1 MREGAAAGVALE
13 WREQPARRARATM
26 ARICLICLLIALL
39 AAAQARLLED
49 GATYSLQD
57 VNGTF
62 LVADPDAGDSTLR
75 YEPSSPPDAVF
86 TAVRAKRGRWYLR
99 FGDASTGML
108 LTAFGNY
115 KTAAWCDPACGAVWR
130 IRRRRRDGRVALS
143 SAFIGTYLHSSLDNF
158 DVEQGTVR
166 DAGSWW
172 TLHKHDGP
180 VATPTVGERL
190 SEALE
195 SVSTSLVSSAR
206 EFTSMLS
213 ATDAPADEP
222 AVRPRGI
229 RLRPRRAYAAA
240 AAVVAASTALVV
252 PSQLVGR
259 TIIGAERSLAVQ
271 NLWRNS
277 ELRRVLASGTLT
289 GLASDIAAQA
299 YEGSGTLDLGRVGR
313 TTAVAMASDDLPFV
327 LWARYARLGLEGVL
341 TRAALVHPLG
351 GAVGKAALM
360 AAYETVSAALYLSL
374 QALGRGDDV
383 RAELG
388 KLPKA
393 IGAAVTFFSG
403 AHFLA
408 AVMPAWMRPLA
419 DSLSTVAFG
428 TFLAVLSHK

>member
-1 MREGAAAGVALE
+1 
-13 WREQPARRARATM
+13 
-26 ARICLICLLIALL
+26 
-39 AAAQARLLED
+39 
-49 GATYSLQD
+49 
-57 VNGTF
+57 
-62 LVADPDAGDSTLR
+62 
-75 YEPSSPPDAVF
+75 
-86 TAVRAKRGRWYLR
+86 
-99 FGDASTGML
+99 ML

-130 IRRRRRDGRVALS
+130 IRRRRRDGQVALS

-222 AVRPRGI
+222 AVTPRGI

-240 AAVVAASTALVV
+240 AAVAAASTALVV
-252 PSQLVGR
+252 PSQLVGS
-259 TIIGAERSLAVQ
+259 TIIGAERSLAIQ

-289 GLASDIAAQA
+289 GLASCLLYTSPSPRDQR
-299 YEGSGTLDLGRVGR
+299 GSR
-313 TTAVAMASDDLPFV
+313 MPS
-327 LWARYARLGLEGVL
+327 
-341 TRAALVHPLG
+341 
-351 GAVGKAALM
+351 
-360 AAYETVSAALYLSL
+360 SA
-374 QALGRGDDV
+374 
-383 RAELG
+383 
-388 KLPKA
+388 
-393 IGAAVTFFSG
+393 
-403 AHFLA
+403 
-408 AVMPAWMRPLA
+408 
-419 DSLSTVAFG
+419 
-428 TFLAVLSHK
+428 

>member
-1 MREGAAAGVALE
+1 MRQRELYWARAAKRFSDASRT
-13 WREQPARRARATM
+13 REACQAHPRDSSRWLCMAARDATM
-26 ARICLICLLIALL
+26 ASRVFLLIALL
-39 AAAQARLLED
+39 ASAHARPLLED

-57 VNGTF
+57 VNGTY

-75 YEPSSPPDAVF
+75 YEASSPPDAVF

-99 FGDASTGML
+99 FGDANTGML

-259 TIIGAERSLAVQ
+259 TIIGAERSSAIQ

-289 GLASDIAAQA
+289 GSHPT
-299 YEGSGTLDLGRVGR
+299 SPRRRTRGRVPS
-313 TTAVAMASDDLPFV
+313 T
-327 LWARYARLGLEGVL
+327 
-341 TRAALVHPLG
+341 
-351 GAVGKAALM
+351 
-360 AAYETVSAALYLSL
+360 
-374 QALGRGDDV
+374 
-383 RAELG
+383 
-388 KLPKA
+388 
-393 IGAAVTFFSG
+393 
-403 AHFLA
+403 LA
-408 AVMPAWMRPLA
+408 ASVGRRQWRWRLTTCRSCCGLA
-419 DSLSTVAFG
+419 TRGSASRER
-428 TFLAVLSHK
+428 